1 MRGASIRTASRL
13 SGPLLWSRWFC
24 CSLMVWGALALSG
37 CIGQPAGY
45 DREQSSFQRTGVFLA
60 AADYRRAIEECQRIV
75 MERPSAES
83 YAVLTYVYQAL
94 DAYVESLVK
103 ADRWVAVELL
113 AASLGTGRPEELL
126 DSPDVLAR
134 VAKELIQASARRH
147 SDVSA
152 AMAARLDEQAVSVLW
167 SRQQAWRR
175 QRPDG
180 WWLGLPHEWK
190 RPGRDLTP

>member
-1 MRGASIRTASRL
+1 
-13 SGPLLWSRWFC
+13 
-24 CSLMVWGALALSG
+24 MVWGALGLSG
-37 CIGQPAGY
+37 CIGQLAGY
-45 DREQSSFQRTGVFLA
+45 DRERSSFHRTGVFLA

-94 DAYVESLVK
+94 DAYVESLAK

-152 AMAARLDEQAVSVLW
+152 AMAARLDEQAVAAFW

-175 QRPDG
+175 QRPDD
-180 WWLGLPHEWK
+180 WWLGLPDEWK

>member
-1 MRGASIRTASRL
+1 MVAVV
-13 SGPLLWSRWFC
+13 LLFS
-24 CSLMVWGALALSG
+24 MVWGALGLSG
-37 CIGQPAGY
+37 CVGQPAGY
-45 DREQSSFQRTGVFLA
+45 DREQGSFQRTGVFLA
-60 AADYRRAIEECQRIV
+60 AADYRRAIEECQRMV
-75 MERPSAES
+75 MERPSVRS

-94 DAYVESLVK
+94 DAYVESLAK

-152 AMAARLDEQAVSVLW
+152 AMAARLDEQAVAALW

-175 QRPDG
+175 QRPDD
-180 WWLGLPHEWK
+180 WWLGLPDEWK

>member
-24 CSLMVWGALALSG
+24 CSLMVWGALGLSG

-83 YAVLTYVYQAL
+83 YAVLTYVYQAIDGYL
-94 DAYVESLVK
+94 EHLSRTDQWGAVDRLYLNLAFKNPEDLV
-103 ADRWVAVELL
+103 DPP
-113 AASLGTGRPEELL
+113 GG
-126 DSPDVLAR
+126 LAR
-134 VAKELIQASARRH
+134 MAKEMIQTSVRQQ
-147 SDVSA
+147 SDLSA
-152 AMAARLDEQAVSVLW
+152 AMATKLSDANSHVW
-167 SRQQAWRR
+167 PW
-175 QRPDG
+175 PI
-180 WWLGLPHEWK
+180 PHNA
-190 RPGRDLTP
+190 P

>member
-1 MRGASIRTASRL
+1 
-13 SGPLLWSRWFC
+13 
-24 CSLMVWGALALSG
+24 MVWGALGLSG

-94 DAYVESLVK
+94 DAYVESLAK

-134 VAKELIQASARRH
+134 VAKEF
-147 SDVSA
+147 
-152 AMAARLDEQAVSVLW
+152 EQADGAQSGNGRGHRCAPVTQCLTSLSLSRTACGLISLAPIVSSSSLARATSISLVANW
-167 SRQQAWRR
+167 
-175 QRPDG
+175 
-180 WWLGLPHEWK
+180 
-190 RPGRDLTP
+190 PGPL